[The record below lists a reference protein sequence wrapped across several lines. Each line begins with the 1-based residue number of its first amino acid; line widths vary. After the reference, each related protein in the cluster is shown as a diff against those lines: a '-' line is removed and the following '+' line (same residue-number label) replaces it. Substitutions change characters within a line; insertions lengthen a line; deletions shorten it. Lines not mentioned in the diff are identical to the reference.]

1 MSNNIEKLYMDYTV
15 GDIYDLIIRFQN
27 KFINI
32 QRFNAHTENEKKVV
46 KQIGDTIFQRSLENI
61 IKHMSRCKR
70 CNKCIGL
77 DKHNGNNMCVIC
89 NRCSGRNILILINR
103 IKFLYEYGIDCAMEY
118 IQIDKHSKLKH
129 VNSYIFM

>member
-1 MSNNIEKLYMDYTV
+1 MEYTV
-15 GDIYDLIIRFQN
+15 KDIYDVIIRFQN

-32 QRFNAHTENEKKVV
+32 QRFNAHSGNEKKVV
-46 KQIGDTIFQRSLENI
+46 KQIGDIIFQRSLETI
-61 IKHMSRCKR
+61 IKHMGRCKR

-77 DKHNGNNMCVIC
+77 AKHNGNNVCEIC

-103 IKFLYEYGIDCAMEY
+103 IKFLSEYGIDCAMEY
-118 IQIDKHSKLKH
+118 IQIDKNSKLKH